1 MDKSM
6 KPAGLILSAGFSS
19 RMKDFKPLM
28 KIGKLTPLEILINS
42 MKIAGIEDI
51 FVITGFRSE
60 DVKTFLDGRYTADN
74 GIKCI
79 YNPDFENGMFSSIQV
94 GVREASQNGNTCFL
108 MTPVDVP
115 LIPPYIFKAVLAR
128 AKKNPDCFICPRFDG
143 KKGHPLCIPG
153 SMSEEVLTS
162 KGEQGMKSVTSAHN
176 DKMILFETHCESIIY
191 DMDTQEAY
199 ANIVRYYNEKRYPD
213 EKQCRKMYDRFG
225 TPAHIIRHCEA
236 VTNTAVCMAEEL
248 NKKGYDLNTKLLY
261 SAGMLHDVLRLK
273 KDHPGEGAKLA
284 IDYGYPE
291 IAELIKVHMSYVTPV
306 PVKNITETDLL
317 CLADKLRQE
326 DKLVSLD
333 DRLKPVKERWADNPE
348 VLKIIEGKISAADSL
363 LKEIERITQK
373 DIYEVLREYDKKFLT
388 EHEGLGP
395 KRRLILIRHGETQRH
410 EEKIFMGQ
418 CDIPLSDEGR
428 EQCMIVGLELQHFD
442 INVKNLYTSD
452 LKRARESS
460 EIISQ
465 RLECKPH
472 IIELPEFREM
482 ALGAWDG
489 RYMREIKEEFPE
501 EYEAR
506 GKDLVN
512 YKIDENAEN
521 FHDLR
526 DRVLKKF
533 KELLENEKGDLLIVA
548 HAGVNKIIVCEL
560 LGKDIEDVLKVNF
573 GRGTYQI
580 FEIPT
585 GA

>member
-1 MDKSM
+1 MDKLI

-28 KIGKLTPLEILINS
+28 KIDGLTPLEILINS

-51 FVITGFRSE
+51 FVITGFRSDDIKAFLADK
-60 DVKTFLDGRYTADN
+60 DVN
-74 GIKCI
+74 CI
-79 YNPDFENGMFSSIQV
+79 YNPDFENGMFSSIQT
-94 GVREASQNGNTCFL
+94 GVRAASANQNTCFL

-115 LIPPYIFKAVLAR
+115 LIPPYIFKAVLNR
-128 AKKNPDCFICPRFDG
+128 AKDNPDCFICPRFDG
-143 KKGHPLCIPG
+143 KKGHPLYIPG
-153 SMSEEVLTS
+153 SMTEEILTS
-162 KGEQGMKSVTSAHN
+162 KGEQGMKSITSAHP

-199 ANIVRYYNEKRYPD
+199 ANIIKFYNENKYPT
-213 EKQCRKMYDRFG
+213 EAQCRKMYERFC

-273 KDHPGEGAKLA
+273 KDHPGEGAKLVT
-284 IDYGYPE
+284 DYGYME
-291 IAELIKVHMSYVTPV
+291 IAEPIRVHMSYVTPI

-326 DKLVSLD
+326 DKLVSLEE
-333 DRLKPVKERWADNPE
+333 RLNPVMERWAGNPE
-348 VLKIIEGKISAADSL
+348 VLEIIKGKISAAKSL
-363 LKEIERITQK
+363 LEEIEHIIGK
-373 DIYEVLREYDKKFLT
+373 DLYEVLSEYDKNFFA
-388 EHEGLGP
+388 EHGNSGP
-395 KRRLILIRHGETQRH
+395 KRRLILVRHGETKRH
-410 EEKIFMGQ
+410 DEKIFMGQ
-418 CDIPLSDEGR
+418 CDVPLSDEGR
-428 EQCMIVGLELQHFD
+428 EQCMIVGLELRHFD

-460 EIISQ
+460 EIIASK
-465 RLECKPH
+465 LECKPE
-472 IIELPEFREM
+472 IVELPEFREM

-489 RYMREIKEEFPE
+489 RFMREIKQEAPD

-521 FHDLR
+521 FHDLKE
-526 DRVLKKF
+526 RVIKKF
-533 KELLENEKGDLLIVA
+533 KELIETVEGDLLIVA
-548 HAGVNKIIVCEL
+548 HAGVNKVIVCEL

-580 FEIPT
+580 FEIPN
-585 GA
+585 